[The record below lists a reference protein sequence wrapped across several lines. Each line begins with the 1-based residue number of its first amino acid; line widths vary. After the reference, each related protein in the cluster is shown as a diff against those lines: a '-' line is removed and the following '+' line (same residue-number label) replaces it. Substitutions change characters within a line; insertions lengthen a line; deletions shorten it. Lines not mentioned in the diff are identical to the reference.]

1 MPHIFFERLEKRQ
14 STQSI
19 VPSFGG
25 LTAIAIYSVQVPGG
39 TFPGSIGYTPQSPGY
54 GYLLY
59 GVQPPNPFSPSYP
72 TGGYYP
78 WWGGSLF
85 GGTGYNPWI
94 NPINRY
100 NPWGSWNSW
109 GLGNIFSPIWNL
121 FGGLFGGS
129 YPGWNNYPTYP
140 DIRLLYGINPN
151 PQPVYG
157 VSISPTPPTNIIA
170 YYGVSVPEYGIGIP
184 Y

>member
-25 LTAIAIYSVQVPGG
+25 LTAIAIYSVQVPEG
-39 TFPGSIGYTPQSPGY
+39 TFPGSIGYTPPSSPVY
-54 GYLLY
+54 YY
-59 GVQPPNPFSPSYP
+59 GVNIPSFPTYP
-72 TGGYYP
+72 TGSYFP
-78 WWGGSLF
+78 WWGGGLF

-129 YPGWNNYPTYP
+129 YPGWGNYPTYP
-140 DIRLLYGINPN
+140 DIRLLYGISPD
-151 PQPVYG
+151 PIISPYYG

-170 YYGVSVPEYGIGIP
+170 YYGVSVPEYAVGIP